1 MIVFS
6 GTLRENL
13 DPFGNFDDQ
22 QLWSAIK
29 QAHLEATVREFE
41 KKLEHEIAENGSNLR
56 FEWTCQNNKL
66 TIRYYFSVGEKQLV
80 CLARAL
86 LRRSKV
92 LIMDEV
98 TSAVDNN
105 TDNLIQVS
113 LTKSGNRLWFL
124 AKKYAVLGL
133 FQTYRGCYNF

>member
-1 MIVFS
+1 MILFS

-56 FEWTCQNNKL
+56 FE
-66 TIRYYFSVGEKQLV
+66 
-80 CLARAL
+80 
-86 LRRSKV
+86 
-92 LIMDEV
+92 
-98 TSAVDNN
+98 
-105 TDNLIQVS
+105 
-113 LTKSGNRLWFL
+113 
-124 AKKYAVLGL
+124 
-133 FQTYRGCYNF
+133 